1 MEQKVSVIVP
11 VYRAEKTLRRCVES
25 LVLGQERGI
34 EVILVEDC
42 SPDNSW
48 AACCELA
55 QEFSNVRCIRNE
67 QNSGV
72 SFTRNAGLAA
82 ARGEYILF
90 VDSDDW
96 VSERYVRELLTL
108 GKKNPD
114 ALAICGHHFLDKVGT
129 ASRDYLWDNSPGGE
143 FTLKQE
149 DFFRLSDRFLIQQ
162 LWNKIFR
169 RDVIEAHQLRF
180 DESMRMGEDFQFVL
194 DYMTAIQCKKCVVLN
209 EPLYYYIRWNSASL
223 MGSFGFIEN
232 QDEFSRIRK
241 LACLAGPEYS
251 DRAEQMIRG
260 IRRNYVYHIARN
272 LRRSREEKLAAIER
286 VMGDGRA
293 AEHYRAERRVYAKE
307 QLAEALRRA
316 KTLYPRLKARLDR
329 KQQAKRIAEIT
340 STVQAKDVTIL
351 SQNCI
356 GGVFYHD
363 MGMQFLS
370 PTINL
375 FMMEPDF
382 VNFVLDLEHY
392 LHCELRIQ
400 WGESYPIGELDD
412 IRIHFMHYETC
423 QEAKQAWERRVKRIR
438 HDRIVVVATDR
449 NGFHEDVY
457 RLWKKIPYPKV
468 LFTADPRYTQDPD
481 SVFFPEYQAQGFV
494 PDLIPRREF
503 YKDGKLIQTI
513 NQLGGTHDTVGEN

>member
-1 MEQKVSVIVP
+1 MSQ
-11 VYRAEKTLRRCVES
+11 
-25 LVLGQERGI
+25 
-34 EVILVEDC
+34 ILKRTKGWL
-42 SPDNSW
+42 SRW
-48 AACCELA
+48 IL
-55 QEFSNVRCIRNE
+55 QHKI
-67 QNSGV
+67 
-72 SFTRNAGLAA
+72 AGL
-82 ARGEYILF
+82 R
-90 VDSDDW
+90 
-96 VSERYVRELLTL
+96 
-108 GKKNPD
+108 KKV
-114 ALAICGHHFLDKVGT
+114 H
-129 ASRDYLWDNSPGGE
+129 
-143 FTLKQE
+143 
-149 DFFRLSDRFLIQQ
+149 
-162 LWNKIFR
+162 
-169 RDVIEAHQLRF
+169 
-180 DESMRMGEDFQFVL
+180 
-194 DYMTAIQCKKCVVLN
+194 
-209 EPLYYYIRWNSASL
+209 
-223 MGSFGFIEN
+223 
-232 QDEFSRIRK
+232 
-241 LACLAGPEYS
+241 
-251 DRAEQMIRG
+251 AE
-260 IRRNYVYHIARN
+260 
-272 LRRSREEKLAAIER
+272 
-286 VMGDGRA
+286 
-293 AEHYRAERRVYAKE
+293 
-307 QLAEALRRA
+307 
-316 KTLYPRLKARLDR
+316 
-329 KQQAKRIAEIT
+329 
-340 STVQAKDVTIL
+340 DVTIL

-468 LFTADPRYTQDPD
+468 LFTADPRYAQDPD

-513 NQLGGTHDTVGEN
+513 NQLGGTHDTVGEK

>member
-149 DFFRLSDRFLIQQ
+149 DFFTLSDRFLIQQ

-180 DESMRMGEDFQFVL
+180 DENMRMGEDFQFVL
-194 DYMTAIQCKKCVVLN
+194 DYMEAISCKTCVVLN
-209 EPLYYYIRWNSASL
+209 EPLYYYIRWNSSSL

-272 LRRSREEKLAAIER
+272 PRRSREEKLAAIER

-370 PTINL
+370 PTINTFIPEPGYL
-375 FMMEPDF
+375 RMVLNLREYMAMEP
-382 VNFVLDLEHY
+382 EM
-392 LHCELRIQ
+392 R
-400 WGESYPIGELDD
+400 WGEEYPIGTLGDVEL
-412 IRIHFMHYETC
+412 HFMHYDTC
-423 QEAKQAWERRVKRIR
+423 REARESWCRRAARINY
-438 HDRIVVVATDR
+438 DRILVLCTDR
-449 NGFHEDVY
+449 DGFDDEAY
-457 RLWKKIPYPKV
+457 ALWKQIPYPKV
-468 LFTADPRYTQDPD
+468 LFTAH
-481 SVFFPEYQAQGFV
+481 PEYTEDALYYPEYASDGHIG
-494 PDLIPRREF
+494 DLIRGRKF
-503 YKDGKLIQTI
+503 YKDMRLV
-513 NQLGGTHDTVGEN
+513 QLCNDSTLGWR